1 MPAVKIAP
9 DIYWV
14 GAIDWNLR
22 FCGSYT
28 TPRGT
33 TYNSYL
39 IIDDKIALVDA
50 VKNGFEHIMLER
62 IREIV
67 DPAKIDYIICQHS
80 ERDHAGCL
88 PELKKYAVNAKI
100 IATKAG
106 KDGLLSHFGT
116 DWNAEA
122 VKTGDTLKLGK
133 RTLEFIEAAMLHWPD
148 NMFTYV
154 KEEEMLFTND
164 AFGQHIAT
172 HQRFDDELGDV
183 VMREAARYFA
193 VIVSMYSNLAQD
205 KLKELEKM
213 KLNLKMIA
221 PAHGLIWRGPGKI
234 IDAYK
239 RWSSG
244 EAEPK
249 VTIVFDTMWQ
259 STDKMAQEIARGIEQ
274 EGVDVTVF
282 NLRSSDWSEIMADIM
297 ESRIIAIGSPVLNMG
312 MYPTVGGF
320 MTFLKGIR
328 PVNKKAASFGSY
340 GWGKGAVK
348 AINEELTKMNIE
360 VLDSIEIRYVPT
372 PGQLSE
378 CFEFGR
384 KIAGYTRG

>member
-50 VKNGFEHIMLER
+50 VKNGFEHTMLER

-88 PELKKYAVNAKI
+88 PELEKYAVKAKI
-100 IATKAG
+100 ITTKAG

-116 DWNAEA
+116 DWGAET
-122 VKTGDTLKLGK
+122 VKTGDALKLGK
-133 RTLEFIEAAMLHWPD
+133 KTLKFIEAAMLHWPD
-148 NMFTYV
+148 NMFTYIE
-154 KEEEMLFTND
+154 KEGILFSND

-172 HQRFDDELGDV
+172 HQRFEDELGDAV
-183 VMREAARYFA
+183 IHEAAKYFA
-193 VIVSMYSNLAQD
+193 VIVSMYSNLVQD

-213 KLNLKMIA
+213 KLNLNMIA
-221 PAHGLIWRGPGKI
+221 PAHGLIWRGPKKI
-234 IDAYK
+234 LDAYK

-244 EAEPK
+244 EAERK

-274 EGVDVTVF
+274 EGVEVMVF
-282 NLRSSDWSEIMADIM
+282 NLRVSDWSEIIADII
-297 ESRIIAIGSPVLNMG
+297 ESRMIVVGSPTLNMG

-320 MTFLKGIR
+320 ITFLKGIR

-340 GWGKGAVK
+340 GWAKGAVK

-360 VLDSIEIRYVPT
+360 VLDSIEVRYVPT

-378 CFEFGR
+378 CFEFGK
-384 KIAGYTRG
+384 KIAKQAR